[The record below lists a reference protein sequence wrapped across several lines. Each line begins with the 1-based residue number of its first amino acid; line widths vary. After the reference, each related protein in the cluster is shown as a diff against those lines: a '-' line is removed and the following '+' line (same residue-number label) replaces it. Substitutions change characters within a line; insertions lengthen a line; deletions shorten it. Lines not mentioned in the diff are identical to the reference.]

1 MKALYRRGE
10 AYRGLGQ
17 LAPAASDLEHALRLS
32 EGDAE
37 QEAAIREKLDDVEE
51 KMAQPACAEDGVVEE
66 LSAPGVRPCQ
76 NSAPKAGIIIEEI
89 TDDEVRGR
97 KKCGD
102 WKGVV
107 ASASLVLSWKWNPG
121 LVCSALQV
129 LQSKQLFLLISIQG
143 VVTYTALAPPF

>member
-1 MKALYRRGE
+1 MWDGVNRILQQIFWCAGDALKLKALYRRGE

-37 QEAAIREKLDDVEE
+37 QEAAIREKLDDVQE
-51 KMAQPACAEDGVVEE
+51 KMAQPACAEDGVLEE

-102 WKGVV
+102 WKGV
-107 ASASLVLSWKWNPG
+107 SLL
-121 LVCSALQV
+121 
-129 LQSKQLFLLISIQG
+129 
-143 VVTYTALAPPF
+143 PPL